1 MRKILLL
8 AVLIVSI
15 ATASFAQKNQSFS
28 SGKFSIG
35 IDPGIPVGSSSDF
48 SSFVLGADIKYFLP
62 AAQNFDVSLSAGYSV
77 FLGKT
82 DDDGG
87 TSFSYP
93 DLKAFPIKLA
103 GRYNF
108 NGRAGFFGE
117 FGVGAAFIQD
127 GGGTAFVYA
136 PGVGYALDGGFEVGA
151 RYEGWSKN
159 GTEGQIGFRL
169 AYTFR

>member
-1 MRKILLL
+1 MKKVLLL
-8 AVLIVSI
+8 AGLIVSV
-15 ATASFAQKNQSFS
+15 ATASFAQKSQSFT

-48 SSFVLGADIKYFLP
+48 SSFVLGADIKYSLP

-82 DDDGG
+82 VDIGG
-87 TSFSYP
+87 SSISYT
-93 DLKAFPIKLA
+93 DVKAFPFKLA

-108 NGRAGFFGE
+108 NGATGFFGE
-117 FGVGAAFIQD
+117 FGVGAAFITD

-159 GTEGQIGFRL
+159 GTIGQIGFRV
-169 AYTFR
+169 AYSFQ